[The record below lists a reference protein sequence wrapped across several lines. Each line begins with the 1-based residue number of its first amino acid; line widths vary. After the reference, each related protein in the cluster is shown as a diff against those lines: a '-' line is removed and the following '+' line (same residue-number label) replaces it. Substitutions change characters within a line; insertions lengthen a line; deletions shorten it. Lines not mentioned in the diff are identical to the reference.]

1 MRKLWLVLF
10 ITAAAQLSFA
20 QTDEDENRE
29 ERTVLVDDPFY
40 REDQFYVGVSHSILQ
55 DKPQGFSQRSLSPNI
70 VFGFLRDI
78 PVNLDRNWA
87 VAPGLGLSYQ
97 AIRSNFAHLSH
108 ENNDYEVVQDYSKN
122 QLNAWYV
129 DIPLELRWRTSTMY
143 SHKFWRIYLGIKYSH
158 LIYSKSAY
166 KGYYGDIEIKNNHDL
181 NQSLFGVYLSGG
193 FNTWNAYVYYGF
205 SPIYKEN
212 GHQQRLRY
220 LNIGL
225 MFYIL

>member
-87 VAPGLGLSYQ
+87 VAPGL
-97 AIRSNFAHLSH
+97 AKIN
-108 ENNDYEVVQDYSKN
+108 
-122 QLNAWYV
+122 
-129 DIPLELRWRTSTMY
+129 
-143 SHKFWRIYLGIKYSH
+143 
-158 LIYSKSAY
+158 
-166 KGYYGDIEIKNNHDL
+166 
-181 NQSLFGVYLSGG
+181 
-193 FNTWNAYVYYGF
+193 
-205 SPIYKEN
+205 
-212 GHQQRLRY
+212 
-220 LNIGL
+220 
-225 MFYIL
+225 